1 MEYCW
6 FSYLR
11 ESRKLLFYYCIPP
24 RVAESSSHL
33 WKVLTQLESKINR
46 YFDLLNPTLQE
57 SRGWMSPA
65 VLFTFLQLL
74 HTSVTHAIANHG
86 YLKTPFFPICVLVGN
101 LICDCPGS
109 RVVCCCSNH
118 KNTFSALS
126 MLFQGVFLTLQ
137 WEKLLV
143 PWTHPMLEI
152 FCFKSG
158 CCPLKAVQHLR
169 SRLDFDFFASCL
181 LGSPASLTCT
191 SALTEPLAFP
201 LPQGKAGLRRSKYLG
216 TNKAEVLASC
226 WWKPVCV

>member
-1 MEYCW
+1 MNVSCSPVHIPTTSPHFCHPCHHKSWLSENSLLSHMRISWKPYM
-6 FSYLR
+6 FSGR
-11 ESRKLLFYYCIPP
+11 
-24 RVAESSSHL
+24 
-33 WKVLTQLESKINR
+33 
-46 YFDLLNPTLQE
+46 
-57 SRGWMSPA
+57 
-65 VLFTFLQLL
+65 
-74 HTSVTHAIANHG
+74 
-86 YLKTPFFPICVLVGN
+86 
-101 LICDCPGS
+101 DCPGS

-143 PWTHPMLEI
+143 PWTHPPLEI

-191 SALTEPLAFP
+191 SALTEPPAFP